1 MNSDVMATHSGGGSL
16 ANLVATID
24 SVAAGSEPTH
34 DHDDH
39 GDVVT
44 AEMLEGTVLHLSD
57 GQSINV
63 VEMPGSLED
72 TINVVQVETTE
83 LEEHEHDGHQH
94 VATVEEICGMDIDSA
109 EQNHILSE
117 TGAHV
122 VVKTEEDPVE
132 QGVQEKLAASLPTM
146 PQIPF
151 SFPGQTFDTKCQKLI
166 LNVWDFF
173 RRVKKNPDLLDE
185 IRTPQERA
193 AAALHIS
200 AATIGKIGKNFKR
213 TGKLETPGKKRQRT
227 KPVVDSVNSDH
238 EDTIRKIIK
247 EFKDNR
253 ITPTL
258 PLILNECRERINFQG
273 GATSFRRILQ
283 RMGFKGL
290 TTKTVPPSPSSK
302 SKLLN
307 STSSSAST
315 SKATTYLSAVSD
327 AKNLQKKEHFIS
339 LPISSPTASPTK
351 RLTFRPVV
359 PPSPSSTTSVV
370 PTRQISTQ
378 SVSKQ
383 TSRVM
388 GNFLGGN
395 LLQLGTNG
403 KGEPIR
409 ISQETAAAIASATAR
424 LACEGPQTLHVLQA
438 DNTVQQI
445 QVVYANMS

>member
-1 MNSDVMATHSGGGSL
+1 MANHSVGASL

-24 SVAAGSEPTH
+24 SVAAGSEPNH
-34 DHDDH
+34 DEHE

-83 LEEHEHDGHQH
+83 LEEDH
-94 VATVEEICGMDIDSA
+94 VGTVEEICGMEIDS
-109 EQNHILSE
+109 EKNHILSE

-122 VVKTEEDPVE
+122 VVKTEIDDQMLLSEH
-132 QGVQEKLAASLPTM
+132 GHSIGLQEKSTSMPTM

-213 TGKLETPGKKRQRT
+213 TGKLETPGRKRQRT

-253 ITPTL
+253 ISPTL

-290 TTKTVPPSPSSK
+290 VTKPVPPSLTSK

-307 STSSSAST
+307 SASVAST
-315 SKATTYLSAVSD
+315 SKGPYLSGISEVKSPP
-327 AKNLQKKEHFIS
+327 KKEPFIS
-339 LPISSPTASPTK
+339 LPLTLTSPTTSPTK
-351 RLTFRPVV
+351 KLSFRPVV
-359 PPSPSSTTSVV
+359 PPSPRSTSVS
-370 PTRQISTQ
+370 TKQISTQ
-378 SVSKQ
+378 SISRQ
-383 TSRVM
+383 TSRVVA
-388 GNFLGGN
+388 NLLGGN
-395 LLQLGTNG
+395 VLQLGTNG
-403 KGEPIR
+403 KGEPIT
-409 ISQETAAAIASATAR
+409 ISQQTATAIANATAR
-424 LACEGPQTLHVLQA
+424 LTDGAQTIHVLQP
-438 DNTVQQI
+438 DNTVQAI
-445 QVVYANMS
+445 QVVYATTMS